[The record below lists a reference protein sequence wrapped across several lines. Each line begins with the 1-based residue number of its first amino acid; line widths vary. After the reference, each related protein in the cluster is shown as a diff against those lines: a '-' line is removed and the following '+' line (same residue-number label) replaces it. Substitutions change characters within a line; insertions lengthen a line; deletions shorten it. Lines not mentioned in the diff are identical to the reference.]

1 MTEITREE
9 MRERLGNIDQIRNL
23 LFGSILDEYEQR
35 FASSLQ
41 QMKKLELELINF
53 QSEVRDRFT
62 QLQESLRSEIHSHS
76 DSLEKKLKYLGL
88 TTHEETS
95 RLRQD
100 LKLVDQKQTAGIESL
115 QKTVFDKTNAL
126 NNELFKTKQELEED
140 VQTLKNQVF
149 EDIEQR
155 FSDLETAKVSRS
167 DLAEVLFELCLK
179 IKGSDFVPDLKEAA
193 DNQTQTDFLLPE
205 QEPENVQ

>member
-1 MTEITREE
+1 M
-9 MRERLGNIDQIRNL
+9 L
-23 LFGSILDEYEQR
+23 LLKFV
-35 FASSLQ
+35 
-41 QMKKLELELINF
+41 NF
-53 QSEVRDRFT
+53 QSEVRDRLT
-62 QLQESLRSEIHSHS
+62 QLQSSLRSEIDSTS

-95 RLRQD
+95 RLGQD
-100 LKLVDQKQTAGIESL
+100 IKLVDQKHTAGIESL
-115 QKTVFDKTNAL
+115 QKTVNDKTNAL
-126 NNELFKTKQELEED
+126 NNELFKTRQELEED

-205 QEPENVQ
+205 QEPERAQ

>member
-1 MTEITREE
+1 MTEITRED

-23 LFGSILDEYEQR
+23 LFGSKLDEYEQR
-35 FASSLQ
+35 FDSYLQ
-41 QMKKLELELINF
+41 QMKKIELEFVNF
-53 QSEVRDRFT
+53 QSEVRDRLT
-62 QLQESLRSEIHSHS
+62 QLQSSLRSEIHSTS

-88 TTHEETS
+88 TTHEATS
-95 RLRQD
+95 RLGQD
-100 LKLVDQKQTAGIESL
+100 IKLVDQKHTAGIESL
-115 QKTVFDKTNAL
+115 QKTVNDKTNAL
-126 NNELFKTKQELEED
+126 NNELFKTRQELEED

-205 QEPENVQ
+205 QEPERAQ

>member
-1 MTEITREE
+1 MSEITRED

-23 LFGSILDEYEQR
+23 LFGSKLDEYEQR
-35 FASSLQ
+35 FDSYLQ
-41 QMKKLELELINF
+41 QMKKIELEFVNF
-53 QSEVRDRFT
+53 QSEVRDRLT
-62 QLQESLRSEIHSHS
+62 QLQSSLRSEIDSTS

-95 RLRQD
+95 RLGQD
-100 LKLVDQKQTAGIESL
+100 IKLVDQKHTSGIDSL
-115 QKTVFDKTNAL
+115 QKTVNDKANAL
-126 NNELFKTKQELEED
+126 NNELFKTRQELEED

-205 QEPENVQ
+205 QEPERAQ

>member
-23 LFGSILDEYEQR
+23 LFGSKLDEYEQR
-35 FASSLQ
+35 FDSYLQ
-41 QMKKLELELINF
+41 QMKKIELEFVNF
-53 QSEVRDRFT
+53 QSEVRDRLT
-62 QLQESLRSEIHSHS
+62 QLQSSLRSEINSTS

-95 RLRQD
+95 RLGQNI
-100 LKLVDQKQTAGIESL
+100 KLVDQKHTAGIKSL
-115 QKTVFDKTNAL
+115 QKTVNDKTNAL
-126 NNELFKTKQELEED
+126 NNELFKTRKELEED

-205 QEPENVQ
+205 QEPERVQ